1 MTRSITSILLCAA
14 ICAGVAQARHPN
26 RRVREV
32 SLSPSD
38 YHTLLTVGD
47 TVGDETFGLL
57 KTVDGDIIYANNYD
71 DGKQL
76 DTPDIS
82 NAPDHFAIFELAD
95 GMYATAATD
104 FYPPSTSYVMK
115 LGADKNPVKNP
126 ELTVETMNSVDWSAW
141 GGFWLPCSGQLH
153 QSTKKSATIMNGE
166 EYEPNDKVR
175 NDGP

>member
-82 NAPDHFAIFELAD
+82 NAPDHFAIFEASITATTRAD
-95 GMYATAATD
+95 AMD
-104 FYPPSTSYVMK
+104 SWRSDII
-115 LGADKNPVKNP
+115 LGRTCVCVTNCK
-126 ELTVETMNSVDWSAW
+126 
-141 GGFWLPCSGQLH
+141 
-153 QSTKKSATIMNGE
+153 
-166 EYEPNDKVR
+166 
-175 NDGP
+175 